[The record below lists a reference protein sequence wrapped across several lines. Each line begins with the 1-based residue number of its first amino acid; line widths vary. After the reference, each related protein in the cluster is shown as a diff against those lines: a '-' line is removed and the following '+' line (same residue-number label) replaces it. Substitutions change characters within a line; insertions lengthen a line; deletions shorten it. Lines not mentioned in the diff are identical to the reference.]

1 MSTDQTMSALLS
13 TPWGFKK
20 TWRQVFKTQVF
31 PSTSFYLWKTWE
43 KHFSWKWMEKIN
55 FVGHMKTI
63 SDKRLPKRENLDFQ
77 ISCLYLGLPEVF
89 FSFLIYLSILIK
101 AKTFTN
107 DFVEW
112 FALWCYK
119 STCYGN
125 CANPHHLL
133 IIISRWFW
141 HDLAIYAE
149 LWHPWPAEHH
159 ENH

>member
-1 MSTDQTMSALLS
+1 MSLRSLKRYFSRELRGSGDNFDWSEFFIKLPSWNQHPCNRGQLAYHTM
-13 TPWGFKK
+13 
-20 TWRQVFKTQVF
+20 
-31 PSTSFYLWKTWE
+31 
-43 KHFSWKWMEKIN
+43 
-55 FVGHMKTI
+55 I

-89 FSFLIYLSILIK
+89 SSFLIYLSILIK
-101 AKTFTN
+101 AKTFTD

-119 STCYGN
+119 STCHGN

>member
-1 MSTDQTMSALLS
+1 M
-13 TPWGFKK
+13 
-20 TWRQVFKTQVF
+20 
-31 PSTSFYLWKTWE
+31 TSIIIDE
-43 KHFSWKWMEKIN
+43 RNEFSIDC
-55 FVGHMKTI
+55 I

-107 DFVEW
+107 DLVEW

-141 HDLAIYAE
+141 HNLAIYAE

-159 ENH
+159 ENLLNDFAVTRIPDSWPGTYVKHQIKELEWKNVNGGL

>member
-1 MSTDQTMSALLS
+1 MLLLFWGTWHPRIWADLLVIMQRRIAFVLDESNHLFTDYCL
-13 TPWGFKK
+13 
-20 TWRQVFKTQVF
+20 V
-31 PSTSFYLWKTWE
+31 
-43 KHFSWKWMEKIN
+43 N
-55 FVGHMKTI
+55 FNI

-141 HDLAIYAE
+141 HDLVIYAE
-149 LWHPWPAEHH
+149 LWHPWPAKHH